1 MVLGS
6 GKEGAPSLGI
16 RIESGNSLLTEIVD
30 NSSKFLLK

>member
-16 RIESGNSLLTEIVD
+16 GFESGKVIINRNSR
-30 NSSKFLLK
+30 